1 MTCGVCDSISPALAA
16 VPPAFDSP
24 GQRFSSAR
32 PGCLEW
38 RPDRFFRI
46 AFRWDGGCR
55 FQVRGLPCT
64 AKEASNTLCGC
75 VHKVEVY
82 GSVLDRAL

>member
-1 MTCGVCDSISPALAA
+1 MAFAIVYLRPSPLFRPLSIHPDNGSALLVPAGSSGDRIEFS
-16 VPPAFDSP
+16 VS
-24 GQRFSSAR
+24 RFVGMVGA
-32 PGCLEW
+32 L
-38 RPDRFFRI
+38 
-46 AFRWDGGCR
+46 